1 MIIQNE
7 IENNEEVEDAIYSL
21 GTEKDY
27 DDEDIS
33 VEQLLMHVISK
44 ENLDEVEFDKK
55 EFQKGL
61 KDISYVCGTITGLMN
76 IGICGV
82 DALTYVINEHTFKNT
97 IDVNKLVNE
106 IDLAKTKI
114 QADAQ
119 LIENEKRSI

>member
-76 IGICGV
+76 VGICGV